1 MAVKASSGASS
12 GATGPPSSRVIA
24 PAPARAHRRATVAP
38 AGPPPT
44 VKPSRARGGG
54 PRRGAPP
61 MTLAWRL
68 RWGVGR
74 RGVVAGRY
82 SAGGTKSNGLYI
94 RSGSGIALFLGVRL
108 LMFKLK

>member
-1 MAVKASSGASS
+1 
-12 GATGPPSSRVIA
+12 
-24 PAPARAHRRATVAP
+24 
-38 AGPPPT
+38 
-44 VKPSRARGGG
+44 
-54 PRRGAPP
+54 